1 MDYEEPEEVVEE
13 IEAKKVPRI
22 RGASPEN
29 GAQNLIRNALVSAR
43 MELLDNYQGVDAKS
57 VSAESIRLYPASN
70 PEEQVDVYIT
80 INNGLKNILLEPLK
94 VLKPNTEYIFEI
106 NSKLVDLEGIPFK
119 PYKSRFKTG
128 TIKLPKHI
136 SKNKPKIRVIPAK
149 KRIKLNPLP
158 EGYLLKKKKPAE
170 TKPKPVAEPL
180 LAENEGAE
188 EEKKA
193 EAAKPITKKEKRDAA
208 VAAKLAA
215 YNAAREAKKGEK
227 KEAEPVA
234 VAVAETASSKSTNKV
249 AEAKT
254 EDKAVAKATEQQVA
268 KTETVKAPT
277 VQDTTPEKKEE
288 KLEIAEAK
296 KEEAAPVKK
305 HKPLVANIEYPAKAV
320 RLNMPLAVNFTMPE
334 QIEIRYMI
342 KNGKGDIV
350 KKGVGKVAAGTS
362 KKTIPTKNL
371 PPGKYKIAI
380 KAGDLIQNH
389 IFTIRK

>member
-1 MDYEEPEEVVEE
+1 MDYEEEEEVVEE
-13 IEAKKVPRI
+13 IVEKKEPRI

-29 GAQNLIRNALVSAR
+29 GAQNLIRNAFVSAR

-128 TIKLPKHI
+128 TVKLPKHI
-136 SKNKPKIRVIPAK
+136 SKNKPKIRVIPAR

-158 EGYLLKKKKPAE
+158 EGYLLKKKKPADA
-170 TKPKPVAEPL
+170 KPKPVAEPL
-180 LAENEGAE
+180 VAENEVDK

-193 EAAKPITKKEKRDAA
+193 EPSKPMTKKEKRDAA

-215 YNAAREAKKGEK
+215 YNAAREAKDTEK
-227 KEAEPVA
+227 KEAKPVPVA
-234 VAVAETASSKSTNKV
+234 VAEAPAKESSNKV
-249 AEAKT
+249 AEAKAEEQLT
-254 EDKAVAKATEQQVA
+254 EKVEEQQTTKA
-268 KTETVKAPT
+268 ETKEAPIA
-277 VQDTTPEKKEE
+277 QAPKPEPKEE
-288 KLEIAEAK
+288 KVEAVPK
-296 KEEAAPVKK
+296 KEEAAPVKE
-305 HKPLVANIEYPAKAV
+305 HKPLVANIEYPAKVV
-320 RLNMPLAVNFTMPE
+320 RRDMPLAVSFTMPE

-342 KNGKGDIV
+342 KNSKGDIV
-350 KKGVGKVAAGTS
+350 KKGVGKVDAGTS

-380 KAGDLIQNH
+380 KAGGLIENH
-389 IFTIRK
+389 IFMIKK

>member
-1 MDYEEPEEVVEE
+1 MDYEEQDEVVEE
-13 IEAKKVPRI
+13 IEELKVPRI

-29 GAQNLIRNALVSAR
+29 GAQNLIRNAFVSAR

-128 TIKLPKHI
+128 TVKLPKHI
-136 SKNKPKIRVIPAK
+136 SKNKPKIRVIPAR

-158 EGYLLKKKKPAE
+158 EGYLLKKKKPEEA
-170 TKPKPVAEPL
+170 KPKPVAESV
-180 LAENEGAE
+180 LADNEVAK

-193 EAAKPITKKEKRDAA
+193 EPSKPMTKKEKRDAA

-215 YNAAREAKKGEK
+215 YNAAREAKETKSEEAKPVPIAVAEPSATEGSKKVVEA
-227 KEAEPVA
+227 KEAEQISTKVEA
-234 VAVAETASSKSTNKV
+234 QMAAKKGAE
-249 AEAKT
+249 KT
-254 EDKAVAKATEQQVA
+254 LVVQV
-268 KTETVKAPT
+268 P
-277 VQDTTPEKKEE
+277 TPENKEE
-288 KLEIAEAK
+288 TEAS
-296 KEEAAPVKK
+296 KEASAPVEE
-305 HKPLVANIEYPAKAV
+305 HKPLVANIEYPSKVV
-320 RLNMPLAVNFTMPE
+320 RRDMPLAVTFTMPE

-350 KKGVGKVAAGTS
+350 KKGVGKIDAGIS

-380 KAGDLIQNH
+380 KAGSLIENH

>member
-1 MDYEEPEEVVEE
+1 MDYEEEEEVVEE
-13 IEAKKVPRI
+13 IVEKKVPRI

-29 GAQNLIRNALVSAR
+29 GAQNLIRNAFVSAR

-57 VSAESIRLYPASN
+57 VSAESIRLYPANN
-70 PEEQVDVYIT
+70 PEEPVEVYIT

-106 NSKLVDLEGIPFK
+106 NAKLVDLEGIPFK

-170 TKPKPVAEPL
+170 ATPKPVAEPVV
-180 LAENEGAE
+180 AENE
-188 EEKKA
+188 
-193 EAAKPITKKEKRDAA
+193 AAKEEAKAKPAQPMTKKEKRDAA

-215 YNAAREAKKGEK
+215 YNAAREAKEAEK
-227 KEAEPVA
+227 KEVKPVPVA
-234 VAVAETASSKSTNKV
+234 VAESPAKKSENKA

-254 EDKAVAKATEQQVA
+254 EEQITEKVEEQQTA
-268 KTETVKAPT
+268 KVETEKAPI
-277 VQDTTPEKKEE
+277 VQAPKPEAKEE
-288 KLEIAEAK
+288 KAEAAPK
-296 KEEAAPVKK
+296 KEEAAPLKE
-305 HKPLVANIEYPAKAV
+305 HKPLVANIEYPAKVV
-320 RLNMPLAVNFTMPE
+320 RLNMPLAVTFTMPE

-342 KNGKGDIV
+342 KNAKGDIV
-350 KKGVGKVAAGTS
+350 KKGVGKVDAGSS

-380 KAGDLIQNH
+380 KAGSLIENH
-389 IFTIRK
+389 IFMIKK